1 MMADLENQSSKQT
14 LIKNTSKG
22 ICQASPLL
30 TINQKSIKYP
40 KNFLTVQNVPRL
52 D

>member
-14 LIKNTSKG
+14 LIKNTRKG
-22 ICQASPLL
+22 ICQASPFL
-30 TINQKSIKYP
+30 TINQKSTKYP